1 MTARAVVWFRRDL
14 RLGDNPAWAAASRHA
29 KQITALYVLDPIL
42 LAAAG
47 DFRQRQLIAHLHGL
61 DRALRGLGGRL
72 LVRHG
77 DPVDVVP
84 GVAAATGLTDVY
96 INADVTPYAR
106 TRDNAVEVKLPN
118 GLRGFWGTLLHPPGS
133 VTTKAGRTSRVFAPF
148 FSRWRD
154 LPPTP
159 WTEPRLVGVDD
170 DPGDALPD
178 NARGSFQ
185 AGGEQAARIVFST
198 SPRRLTATK

>member
-1 MTARAVVWFRRDL
+1 MTSGRGSSSRTSTGLTGPYEVWEDDSSSVTVTPL
-14 RLGDNPAWAAASRHA
+14 TWC
-29 KQITALYVLDPIL
+29 QVLLQP
-42 LAAAG
+42 
-47 DFRQRQLIAHLHGL
+47 
-61 DRALRGLGGRL
+61 
-72 LVRHG
+72 
-77 DPVDVVP
+77 P
-84 GVAAATGLTDVY
+84 GVTDVY

-185 AGGEQAARIVFST
+185 AGGEQAAMDRLFHFAETVDSYEVNRDRPDLPEARASPPIST
-198 SPRRLTATK
+198 SGCWLRERSPR